1 MKYLLYILSPLAIL
15 FTLISLAC
23 ILGYSILMIYG
34 DFYSLTKLISRLSQI
49 LLVLSVFLLRR
60 YVNLSWSELGFSP
73 KAIFFKQIVLGFVAG
88 LFILLPVFFL
98 LYHLDVSVWNETKTW
113 TLAIIAKKITIAL
126 LLSLLISVVEEPVFR
141 GLLLSSMQK
150 KLTLAVAVTVSAFY
164 YGSLHFLRA
173 SSEIAYR
180 DITFRSGFDIFAE
193 AISNWLNPAIGSAFI
208 SLVMVG
214 LFLGVVRTQFK
225 QSLGLC
231 IGLHASWVLQIKLS
245 KTFFSPNYNSGYAYL
260 VSPYDGVI
268 GSLTTVWLLLVLIA
282 YFSYRYWQKTPQN
295 S

>member
-1 MKYLLYILSPLAIL
+1 M
-15 FTLISLAC
+15 
-23 ILGYSILMIYG
+23 
-34 DFYSLTKLISRLSQI
+34 
-49 LLVLSVFLLRR
+49 
-60 YVNLSWSELGFSP
+60 
-73 KAIFFKQIVLGFVAG
+73 GFVAG
-88 LFILLPVFFL
+88 LFILLPIFFL

-113 TLAIIAKKITIAL
+113 TLATIVKKTTIAL
-126 LLSLLISVVEEPVFR
+126 LLSLLISLVEEPVFR

-150 KLTLAVAVTVSAFY
+150 KLTLAVAVIVSAFY

-173 SSEIAYR
+173 SSEIAYQ

-225 QSLGLC
+225 LSLGLC
-231 IGLHASWVLQIKLS
+231 IGLHASWVWQIKLS

-282 YFSYRYWQKTPQN
+282 YFSYRYWQKTQQN